1 MKYLNADWFKENL
14 MKRKVD
20 GHKQTFGHVLVM
32 GGSEGKCGAPILT
45 SKAALRT
52 GCGLVTAYVPENAV
66 QALLSVAPE
75 IMSVVQDMP
84 RFLSIDMD
92 KVHAIAFG
100 PGFGTDFVVRD
111 LLLHVIG
118 TYPEK
123 PIVIDADGLNVL
135 SQNPHEYE
143 FLNQNHILT
152 PHVGEFSRL
161 LGDQFDINKIFE
173 QAHAFA
179 IEHQVNLVI
188 KGKNSRIF
196 TFDGEIFEN
205 TTGNSGMATAGSGD
219 VLTGIIASLCA
230 QGYSP
235 KIAACMGVYL
245 HGLAGDIAIRQQS
258 EASLIASDIV
268 EALKVVM
275 NYEL

>member
-1 MKYLNADWFKENL
+1 MKYLNADWCQKNL
-14 MKRKVD
+14 RARKVD
-20 GHKQTFGHVLVM
+20 GHKKTFGHVLVM

-45 SKAALRT
+45 SKAALRA

-66 QALLSVAPE
+66 QALLCVAPE
-75 IMSVVQDMP
+75 IMSVAQDIQ
-84 RFLSIDMD
+84 RFLRIDLENVD
-92 KVHAIAFG
+92 AIAFG
-100 PGFGTDFVVRD
+100 PGFGTDFTVRD
-111 LLLHVIG
+111 LLLHLIG

-135 SQNPHEYE
+135 SQNPDEYE
-143 FLNQNHILT
+143 FLVQHHILT

-161 LGDQFDINKIFE
+161 MGAQFDANKIFE

-179 IEHQVNLVI
+179 IQHQVNLVI
-188 KGKNSRIF
+188 KGKNSRVF

-245 HGLAGDIAIRQQS
+245 HGLAGDMAIQQQN

-268 EALKVVM
+268 EALKLVIS
-275 NYEL
+275 Y